1 MDISKRD
8 WQLFRAKLPEWQERY
23 MDALNQSYIELL
35 SRPGK
40 ASEKFWALEERIKR
54 DKRHSGV
61 MAAVSRSN
69 MMHIL
74 LELRMDGAITDGEMS
89 EFSQEVQDVIDHF
102 CKEYGHNHDC
112 R

>member
-8 WQLFRAKLPEWQERY
+8 WQLFRTKLLEWQERY

-35 SRPGK
+35 SLPGS
-40 ASEKFWALEERIKR
+40 AAENFWTLEERIKR
-54 DKRHSGV
+54 DKRRSGV

-74 LELRMDGAITDGEMS
+74 LELYMDGAITEEEIS
-89 EFSQEVQDVIDHF
+89 EFSQEVQDVIAHF
-102 CKEYGHNHDC
+102 AKEYGA
-112 R
+112 

>member
-8 WQLFRAKLPEWQERY
+8 WQLFRTQLPEWQERY
-23 MDALNQSYIELL
+23 MDTINKSYIELL

-40 ASEKFWALEERIKR
+40 ASDNFRALEEKIKR

-74 LELRMDGAITDGEMS
+74 LELRRDGVITAEEMS
-89 EFSQEVQDVIDHF
+89 EFSQEVQDVIAHF
-102 CKEYGHNHDC
+102 CKEYGHSLDC
-112 R
+112 C